1 MRKAT
6 VRNAKTGKS
15 KASKPDAPRCGLCGK
30 RGRLVR
36 TECCGEWICDDEDSY
51 VLFSCN

>member
-6 VRNAKTGKS
+6 VRKAKTGKS

-36 TECCGEWICDDEDSY
+36 TECCGQWICDDEDSY
-51 VLFSCN
+51 VLFSYN